1 MHGFPVTMLF
11 HSVCYLL
18 LTLAFTNG
26 KYNLLAQ
33 QLLSMWKALDSN
45 HRKRG
50 RKMGEN
56 KEREKGRGGEKC
68 DCFLYSVNDQRKLV
82 MLTCLLT
89 FTENVA
95 RKMLDLN
102 TGCLILGSL
111 LRALVLSDPP
121 HSLSPTS
128 AIPL

>member
-1 MHGFPVTMLF
+1 MLL

-18 LTLAFTNG
+18 LTLAFTNL
-26 KYNLLAQ
+26 KYNLLAK

-45 HRKRG
+45 HRRRG
-50 RKMGEN
+50 GKMEEN
-56 KEREKGRGGEKC
+56 KEREKGRGGEKR
-68 DCFLYSVNDQRKLV
+68 DCFLHSVNDQRTLV
-82 MLTCLLT
+82 MLTCLLM

-111 LRALVLSDPP
+111 L
-121 HSLSPTS
+121 
-128 AIPL
+128 